1 MRMSPRSLYAL
12 ALLFASVLG
21 LRPDGVEG
29 QTVLARVIDSE
40 SGTPVAGALAYLLD
54 DGGRTVENTL
64 TDDIGR
70 AMFLDVARGTYRI
83 RAEMIGRE
91 TTTSE
96 PFDLEPGTPAQV
108 EVRLPSSAIAL
119 DGIEVSAGERCRI
132 RPEEGMAIAR
142 VWDEARKALEAASY
156 TDRSDLYRYRIETW
170 QQDLDR
176 DARVV
181 QSEESAEREGF
192 MRVPFES
199 LPAEELVDRGFV
211 QEADDGTSRYYAP
224 DARVLLSDTF
234 LDSHCLRLEEGDE
247 ETEDLIGVA
256 FEPADDRSRGI
267 PDITGTLWLDP
278 QTAELRWLE
287 YRYVNVLPG
296 LATDL
301 IGGRVEFRSMPDGT
315 WIVPEWWIRMPM
327 LVQEQGPQ
335 GRLRTRIDGYRQSG
349 GRVVEVRNTGGEA
362 FLQGEAGTIEGFV
375 QDSLGVLPLRGV
387 RVGVVGSNQQVF
399 TDEEGRFRI
408 TGLSDGTY
416 RIRFVDSRL
425 ESFGV
430 EPEPIERVVRSGE
443 VTSVFFRMPPLSD
456 LLFEACREEAPP
468 EGTAVLAGRVTG
480 QDGRR
485 PRAGVSVEVR
495 WEDFR
500 MTPRGA
506 GARQITGSD
515 VQGVATDTDREGFYR
530 LCAVPEGRLLSISV
544 RQDDRESDPDTLR
557 IPEFSGARL
566 HDLEWE
572 P

>member
-1 MRMSPRSLYAL
+1 MPKRGCAF
-12 ALLFASVLG
+12 ALLLVSALVLN
-21 LRPDGVEG
+21 PAAAAA
-29 QTVLARVIDSE
+29 QTVLARVLDAE
-40 SGTPVAGALAYLLD
+40 TDAPVSGALSYLLD
-54 DGGRTVENTL
+54 DGGVTVETTL

-70 AMFLDVARGTYRI
+70 AMFLDVEPGAYRI
-83 RAEMIGRE
+83 RVEMIGRE

-96 PFDLEPGTPAQV
+96 RFDVESGTPEQV

-119 DGIEVSAGERCRI
+119 EGIEVSAGERCRI
-132 RPEEGMAIAR
+132 RPEEGLTIAR

-170 QQDLDR
+170 QRDLDR

-181 QSEESAEREGF
+181 QRETGSEREGF

-199 LPAEELVDRGFV
+199 LPAEDLVEGGFV
-211 QEADDGTSRYYAP
+211 QEDDDGSMRYYAP
-224 DARVLLSDTF
+224 DARVLLSDVF
-234 LDSHCLRLEEGDE
+234 LDSHCLRLEEGSE
-247 ETEDLIGVA
+247 GTEGLVGVA
-256 FEPADDRSRGI
+256 FEPASDRSNRI
-267 PDITGTLWLDP
+267 ADIAGTLWLDP
-278 QTAELRWLE
+278 ETAELRWLE

-315 WIVPEWWIRMPM
+315 WIVPEWWIRMPV
-327 LVQEQGPQ
+327 LVQERGLQ
-335 GRLRTRIDGYRQSG
+335 GRLRTRIDGYRQAG
-349 GRVVEVRNTGGEA
+349 GRVAEVRNSGGDA
-362 FLQGEAGTIEGFV
+362 FLRGESGTIEGFV

-416 RIRFVDSRL
+416 RIRFVDTRF
-425 ESFGV
+425 EAFGV
-430 EPEPIERVVRSGE
+430 QPDPIEREVRSGE

-456 LLFEACREEAPP
+456 LLFEACRAEAPP

-480 QDGRR
+480 QEGRR

-500 MTPRGA
+500 MTPRGS
-506 GARQITGSD
+506 GERRITGSN
-515 VQGVATDTDREGFYR
+515 VEGMATETDSDGFYR
-530 LCAVPEGRLLSISV
+530 LCGVPEGRLLSVSL
-544 RQDDRESDPDTLR
+544 RRDGDESEADTLR
-557 IPEFSGARL
+557 IPELSGAHR
-566 HDLEWE
+566 HDIEWE